1 MGRQPLRQRACSE
14 NEAEGKQAA
23 CGDHN
28 HKAENIAEGSS
39 MSDLSKGLDWF
50 LANPTETIGTVAKA
64 LSWSVE
70 PRQTIVEKPRAG
82 YPEGVNAAPVNSTLE
97 RSADVIT
104 KGVDFYQQ
112 LKGLFGLG
120 YPTTETQPVSPIKK
134 ELTPATAPV
143 IAGMSAGTIAVIAI
157 ALLFLFKK

>member
-1 MGRQPLRQRACSE
+1 MGWQPLRQRACSE

-23 CGDHN
+23 RGDHN
-28 HKAENIAEGSS
+28 HEAESFAEGNS
-39 MSDLSKGLDWF
+39 MSELSKGLDWV
-50 LANPTETIGTVAKA
+50 LANPTETINTVAKA

-70 PRQTIVEKPRAG
+70 PRQTIVETPRAG
-82 YPEGVNAAPVNSTLE
+82 YPEGVDAAPTNSTIE
-97 RSADVIT
+97 RSADVMT

-120 YPTTETQPVSPIKK
+120 YPATETQPVSPIKK
-134 ELTPATAPV
+134 EITPGT